1 MGDSVPKHTGPN
13 SLTDTHPRTERLQ
26 NPTDHHPRENHWRW
40 KGLISPTINFR
51 IKIPVKPLRPIGLPV
66 TVSKRGPRSLSRGC
80 PDMRRIFFNSRG
92 LRAGWRL
99 LIFVGIFVGLGFLT
113 NWIIPK
119 IFHPKERPFLD
130 PVGTIVD
137 ELQALIQ
144 VLIATWIMARIE
156 RRRFPN
162 YGIPVR
168 NAFGVDFRVGLAWG
182 AASTSL
188 LVGLIAAFGGYR
200 ILGLALHG
208 GAIWYFFGLWII
220 ANLLIGFSEEL
231 QFRAYL
237 LATLADGIG
246 FWPASI
252 LLSIGF
258 GALHYFLKPHERWE
272 DFVSTGLLGLFVCL
286 TLRRTGSL
294 AFAIGFHA
302 AFDLANVFVWSG
314 QNAGEYAVGHLL
326 ETRWQGSQWLTGG
339 LLGPEASWMVFVVI
353 VLMFWIFDRCYRHKK
368 FPR

>member
-1 MGDSVPKHTGPN
+1 
-13 SLTDTHPRTERLQ
+13 
-26 NPTDHHPRENHWRW
+26 
-40 KGLISPTINFR
+40 
-51 IKIPVKPLRPIGLPV
+51 
-66 TVSKRGPRSLSRGC
+66 
-80 PDMRRIFFNSRG
+80 MRKIFFNSRG

-99 LIFVGIFVGLGFLT
+99 LIFVGIFVGLGFLA
-113 NWIIPK
+113 NWIVPRIVHLK
-119 IFHPKERPFLD
+119 QRSFLD
-130 PVGTIVD
+130 PVGTISD

-144 VLIATWIMARIE
+144 VLVATWIMACIE
-156 RRRFPN
+156 RRRFLN

-168 NAFGVDFRVGLAWG
+168 NAFGGDFWVGLAWG
-182 AASTSL
+182 LASTSL

-200 ILGLALHG
+200 ILGLAIHG
-208 GAIWYFFGLWII
+208 GTLWYFVGLWIV
-220 ANLLIGFSEEL
+220 ANLLIGFAEEL

-246 FWPASI
+246 FWAAAI

-272 DFVSTGLLGLFVCL
+272 DFASTGLLGLFTCL

-302 AFDLANVFVWSG
+302 AFDLANLFVWSG

-326 ETRWQGSQWLTGG
+326 ETSWQGPQWLTGG
-339 LLGPEASWMVFVVI
+339 MLGPEASWMVFVVI
-353 VLMFWIFDRCYRHKK
+353 AVMFGIFNRRYRQKK
-368 FPR
+368 FPAESPDRRVGYGVAASLGA

>member
-1 MGDSVPKHTGPN
+1 M
-13 SLTDTHPRTERLQ
+13 
-26 NPTDHHPRENHWRW
+26 
-40 KGLISPTINFR
+40 
-51 IKIPVKPLRPIGLPV
+51 
-66 TVSKRGPRSLSRGC
+66 RG
-80 PDMRRIFFNSRG
+80 IFLNSRG

-99 LIFVGIFVGLGFLT
+99 LIFVGIFVGLRFLG
-113 NWIIPK
+113 NWILAR
-119 IFHPKERPFLD
+119 IFPYQESSFLD
-130 PVGTIVD
+130 PVGTIID
-137 ELQALIQ
+137 ESITLVE

-156 RRRFPN
+156 RRRFSD

-168 NAFGVDFRVGLAWG
+168 NALGGDFRIGLAWG
-182 AASTSL
+182 MASTSL

-200 ILGLALHG
+200 IFGFAIHGRAL
-208 GAIWYFFGLWII
+208 WYFLVVWII

-237 LATLADGIG
+237 LATFADGIG
-246 FWPASI
+246 FWAAAI

-272 DFVSTGLLGLFVCL
+272 DFASTGLLGLFMCL

-302 AFDLANVFVWSG
+302 AFDFANLFVWSG

-326 ETRWQGSQWLTGG
+326 ETRWQGPQWLTGG

-353 VLMFWIFDRCYRHKK
+353 ALMFGSFNRLYPSKK
-368 FPR
+368 FQL

>member
-1 MGDSVPKHTGPN
+1 
-13 SLTDTHPRTERLQ
+13 
-26 NPTDHHPRENHWRW
+26 
-40 KGLISPTINFR
+40 
-51 IKIPVKPLRPIGLPV
+51 
-66 TVSKRGPRSLSRGC
+66 
-80 PDMRRIFFNSRG
+80 MRKIFFNSRG

-99 LIFVGIFVGLGFLT
+99 LVFVGIFVGLGFLS

-119 IFHPKERPFLD
+119 IFHPKERSFLD
-130 PVGTIVD
+130 PAGTIFD

-156 RRRFPN
+156 RRRFAD
-162 YGIPVR
+162 YGVPVR
-168 NAFGVDFRVGLAWG
+168 SAFGSNFWVGLAWG

-208 GAIWYFFGLWII
+208 RTLWYFAGVWII
-220 ANLLIGFSEEL
+220 ANLLIGFAEEL

-246 FWPASI
+246 FRAAAI

-272 DFVSTGLLGLFVCL
+272 DFASTGLLGLFMCF

-302 AFDLANVFVWSG
+302 AFDLANLFVWSG

-326 ETRWQGSQWLTGG
+326 ETRWQGPQWLTGG
-339 LLGPEASWMVFVVI
+339 LLGPEASRMVFVVI
-353 VLMFWIFDRCYRHKK
+353 VLMFGIFDRCYRQKK
-368 FPR
+368 FPG

>member
-1 MGDSVPKHTGPN
+1 M
-13 SLTDTHPRTERLQ
+13 R
-26 NPTDHHPRENHWRW
+26 
-40 KGLISPTINFR
+40 
-51 IKIPVKPLRPIGLPV
+51 KIFL
-66 TVSKRGPRSLSRGC
+66 
-80 PDMRRIFFNSRG
+80 NSRG

-99 LIFVGIFVGLGFLT
+99 LIFVGLFIGLGFLS
-113 NWIIPK
+113 NWIVPK
-119 IFHPKERPFLD
+119 IFQLKERAFLD
-130 PVGTIVD
+130 PVNMISE
-137 ELQALIQ
+137 ELQGLIQ

-156 RRRFPN
+156 RRRFLD

-168 NAFGVDFRVGLAWG
+168 NAVGRNFWVGIAWG

-200 ILGLALHG
+200 ILGLAIHG
-208 GAIWYFFGLWII
+208 GTLWYFAGVWII
-220 ANLLIGFSEEL
+220 ANLLIGFAEEL

-237 LATLADGIG
+237 LTTLADGIG
-246 FWPASI
+246 FWAAAI

-272 DFVSTGLLGLFVCL
+272 DFASTGLLGLFMCF

-302 AFDLANVFVWSG
+302 AFDLANLFVWSG

-326 ETRWQGSQWLTGG
+326 DARWQGPQWLTGG

-353 VLMFWIFDRCYRHKK
+353 ALMFWIFDRCYRHKK
-368 FPR
+368 FPG